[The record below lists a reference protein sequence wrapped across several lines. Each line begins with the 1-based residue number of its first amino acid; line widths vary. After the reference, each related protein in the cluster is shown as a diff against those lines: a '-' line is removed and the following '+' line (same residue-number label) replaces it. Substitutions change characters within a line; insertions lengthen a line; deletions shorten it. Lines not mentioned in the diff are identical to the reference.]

1 MLGKLLKYDLK
12 YMIKNMSVF
21 YILAFVFA
29 ILTRVFFAVED
40 SLIFNI
46 IAQICNGTM
55 ISMICSIMI
64 NTMLRSWIRFRD
76 SIYKDESYLT
86 HTLPVTK
93 NAIYDS
99 QFIQSLLFFVVGF
112 IVIIACLFI
121 AYYTEAKWTL
131 LKEFVSTS
139 IAGLNVSFTTFI
151 ILMLV
156 IIFLEIYNAIQC
168 GFFGM
173 ILGHRQNNSKILL
186 SICFGFIAY
195 MFVQSAILG
204 MMFIVALFDEGLMQM
219 FTSNILSNV
228 ESFKLLV
235 LLTIV
240 FYTVVILLMRFI
252 CKKLFN
258 KGVDVE

>member
-1 MLGKLLKYDLK
+1 M
-12 YMIKNMSVF
+12 
-21 YILAFVFA
+21 
-29 ILTRVFFAVED
+29 
-40 SLIFNI
+40 IFNI
-46 IAQICNGTM
+46 L
-55 ISMICSIMI
+55 I
-64 NTMLRSWIRFRD
+64 NNIIRCWVRFRNNL
-76 SIYKDESYLT
+76 YKDESYLT

-131 LKEFVSTS
+131 LKGFISTS

-195 MFVQSAILG
+195 MVVQSAILG

-219 FTSNILSNV
+219 FTSNVLSNI

-235 LLTIV
+235 VLTIV
-240 FYTVVILLMRFI
+240 LYTIVILVMRFI

>member
-64 NTMLRSWIRFRD
+64 NTMLRSWI
-76 SIYKDESYLT
+76 IYKDKFYLT

-93 NAIYDS
+93 NVIYDS
-99 QFIQSLLFFVVGF
+99 QFIQSLFFFVVGF

-173 ILGHRQNNSKILL
+173 ILGHRQNNSKVLL
-186 SICFGFIAY
+186 SVCFGFIAY
-195 MFVQSAILG
+195 MVVQSAILG

-219 FTSNILSNV
+219 FTSNVLSNV

-235 LLTIV
+235 ILTIV
-240 FYTVVILLMRFI
+240 FYIVVILLMRFI